1 MNNKNS
7 KDDLINRGQ
16 VIHQLSLN
24 KDKRDDEW
32 KYAVENDIQTVWK
45 ISPVQSIF
53 NVTKANCLMHF
64 HKEYGCDLIKAEE
77 AYNKALEYLRSQSRM
92 IG

>member
-7 KDDLINRGQ
+7 KNDLINRGQ
-16 VIHQLSLN
+16 VIRQLSLN
-24 KDKRDDEW
+24 KNKGDDEW
-32 KYAVENDIQTVWK
+32 EHAVENDIQTVWK
-45 ISPVQSIF
+45 ISPIQSTF
-53 NVTKANCLMHF
+53 NMTKANCLMHF

-77 AYNKALEYLRSQSRM
+77 AYNKALEYLRSQSRI

>member
-1 MNNKNS
+1 MNNNS

-16 VIHQLSLN
+16 VISQLSLN
-24 KDKRDDEW
+24 KNKGDDEW
-32 KYAVENDIQTVWK
+32 EYAVENDIQTVWE
-45 ISPVQSIF
+45 ISPVRPTFDI
-53 NVTKANCLMHF
+53 TKANCLMHF
-64 HKEYGCDLIKAEE
+64 HKEYGCDFIKAEE

>member
-16 VIHQLSLN
+16 VIYQLTLN
-24 KDKRDDEW
+24 KYKRDDEW

-45 ISPVQSIF
+45 ISPVQSTF
-53 NVTKANCLMHF
+53 NMTKANCLMHF
-64 HKEYGCDLIKAEE
+64 HKEYGCDLIRAEE
-77 AYNKALEYLRSQSRM
+77 AYNKALEYLRSQSTM
-92 IG
+92 KG